1 MKFSHYLLKDIHI
14 RPTKTDTMTD
24 TSDTIVLTKNNAG
37 HRIRLQQ
44 KMLERGIE
52 AFEDYEFLELILT
65 RAIPQRDVKPL
76 AKELIKHFGSVP
88 AVLYALPEDLMKF
101 PYVKESVVCLFKII
115 VAASQRLT
123 HYDLKKAP
131 ILDNWE
137 KLEDYCLLMLS
148 AETIEHFYILY
159 LDTRHK
165 LITVEEHQRGTLN
178 HAPIY
183 PREILKRALNLNA
196 KALVLVHNHPSGNPE
211 PSRADIRL
219 TQTLDDIVSPLEI
232 SIHDHLII
240 GKEHQVYSFRKHNL
254 FDLR

>member
-1 MKFSHYLLKDIHI
+1 MSQINDQIKLEKDN
-14 RPTKTDTMTD
+14 T
-24 TSDTIVLTKNNAG
+24 G
-37 HRIRLQQ
+37 HRNRLQQ
-44 KMLERGIE
+44 KMLERGIG

-65 RAIPQRDVKPL
+65 RAIPRRDVKPL

-101 PYVKESVVCLFKII
+101 PYIKESVVCLFKII
-115 VAASQRLT
+115 VSASQRLT

-131 ILDNWE
+131 ILNNWE

-159 LDTRHK
+159 LDTRNK
-165 LITVEEHQRGTLN
+165 LITIEEHQRGTLT
-178 HAPIY
+178 HAPVY

-196 KALVLVHNHPSGNPE
+196 KAIVLVHNHPSGNPE

-219 TQTLDDIVSPLEI
+219 TQTLSDIVAPLEI

-240 GKEHQVYSFRKHNL
+240 GKEHQVYSFRKHGL
-254 FDLR
+254 FDIR